1 MKSHDFVWVVRIWCR
16 IHTDPI
22 LMCFVDLEGLNY
34 GD

>member
-16 IHTDPI
+16 NHIDLV

-34 GD
+34 RD